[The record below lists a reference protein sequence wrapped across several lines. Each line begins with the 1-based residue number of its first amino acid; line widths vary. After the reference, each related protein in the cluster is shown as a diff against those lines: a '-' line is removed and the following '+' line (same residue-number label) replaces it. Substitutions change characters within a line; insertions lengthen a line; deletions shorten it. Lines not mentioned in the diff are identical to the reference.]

1 VVESDRRG
9 SLSDRLDASTK
20 LLVVEDDEDIAA
32 FLRAYFRASGY
43 DTERIDPTSPDEVVA
58 AIDEHQPDLVLL
70 DYGLRGFSGHDAYRQ
85 IRSLDR
91 FNFLP
96 VIVVTADESAR
107 ARAHQTASGID
118 GFEAKPFNVNTLAT
132 KVAERIASAAALST
146 KGRDALEGVMSQHY
160 LDARLGD
167 ELATAATSREPVA
180 LALVRLR
187 TGTPMETWA
196 GSAGLAS
203 VATRLIAD
211 GKARLPAGAVVART
225 GSDELAVLVPGSS
238 AGIVA
243 GILGPVLTDVGGLLS
258 LDDGTQVVLDVV
270 AGVAGYPEHAAAAD
284 SLYMAADAAL
294 DDALEAGASMRV
306 AL

>member
-1 VVESDRRG
+1 VVERDRRG
-9 SLSDRLDASTK
+9 SLSSRLDATTR
-20 LLVVEDDEDIAA
+20 LLVVEDDDDIAA

-43 DTERIDPTSPDEVVA
+43 DFERIDPTSVEEVVT
-58 AIDEHQPDLVLL
+58 AIDEHNPDLVLL
-70 DYGLRGFSGHDAYRQ
+70 DYGLRGFSGHDAYRL

-91 FNFLP
+91 FVFLP

-107 ARAHQTASGID
+107 VRAHQTASGID
-118 GFEAKPFNVNTLAT
+118 GFEAKPFNVNTLAG
-132 KVAERIASAAALST
+132 KVAERIASAAELAT
-146 KGRDALEGVMSQHY
+146 RGRDDVEGVMSHHY

-167 ELATAATSREPVA
+167 ELATAASSKEPLA
-180 LALVRLR
+180 LAIVRLR
-187 TGTPMETWA
+187 TGAPLETSA

-211 GKARLPAGAVVART
+211 GKALLPPGAVVART
-225 GSDELAVLVPGSS
+225 GSDELAVLVPGSN
-238 AGIVA
+238 AGKVA
-243 GILGPVLTDVGGLLS
+243 TILGPVISNLGGLLDH
-258 LDDGTQVVLDVV
+258 DDGTQVVLDVV

-284 SLYMAADAAL
+284 ALYMAADAAL